1 MEQLRLDSISFQ
13 ALFAGSLDSGSM
25 KEERAKFT
33 NPSVT
38 VRPWNVQNSSAW
50 KEKKKSLLWPLLSLT
65 FTENSFSLPI
75 LLPKK
80 KRTALKRLVI
90 DRRGENG
97 NDYF

>member
-38 VRPWNVQNSSAW
+38 VRPRNVQNSSAW
-50 KEKKKSLLWPLLSLT
+50 KEKKVLIMAIIE
-65 FTENSFSLPI
+65 FDVHREFI
-75 LLPKK
+75 
-80 KRTALKRLVI
+80 
-90 DRRGENG
+90 
-97 NDYF
+97 